1 MLLDDAIE
9 ILTKMLIKED
19 IENKNNNKKYV
30 INKIDLYKFCIK
42 LLKVIKKYE

>member
-19 IENKNNNKKYV
+19 IENKDKNKKYAITKV
-30 INKIDLYKFCIK
+30 DLYKFCIK
-42 LLKVIKKYE
+42 LLKVIKRYE